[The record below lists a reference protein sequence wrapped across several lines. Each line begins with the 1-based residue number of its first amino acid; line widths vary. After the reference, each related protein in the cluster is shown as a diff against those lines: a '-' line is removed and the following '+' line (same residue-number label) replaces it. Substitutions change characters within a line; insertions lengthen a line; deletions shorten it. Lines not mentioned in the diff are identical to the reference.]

1 MMGGGR
7 AFFMNATRN
16 GKRTDGRN
24 IDFAWER
31 LGGRR
36 KVLRS
41 VDDLWQ
47 YDVSKGGKVLG
58 GLIDVGQHLNS
69 MHKTF
74 AEMEAF
80 EDAIRQAREMTDPSE
95 TLILVTSDHAHAL
108 TIPGYALLNESI
120 FGNYK
125 VDEHSVP
132 SMFFALGPGY
142 RGGFRTEQLDGDPS
156 NPMIFN
162 SYC

>member
-1 MMGGGR
+1 LFFTPCWTFEGCETRGNVVCLNQEVQQGLNVGFVTNTRITHATPAALYAKGVHRSLELEIPDELKAHCKRDIASQILHRPASEFKVMMGGGR

-58 GLIDVGQHLNS
+58 MV
-69 MHKTF
+69 F
-74 AEMEAF
+74 
-80 EDAIRQAREMTDPSE
+80 
-95 TLILVTSDHAHAL
+95 
-108 TIPGYALLNESI
+108 
-120 FGNYK
+120 
-125 VDEHSVP
+125 HSRICYNK
-132 SMFFALGPGY
+132 S
-142 RGGFRTEQLDGDPS
+142 
-156 NPMIFN
+156 
-162 SYC
+162 C